1 MAGLRSVLI
10 QCLCQGVY
18 IQYCMAGPGGV
29 CVLCVCACIQYGQG
43 RARVGV
49 YVSGTIV
56 VVFSSFNLLS
66 SDPWQPLRLSG
77 GSLDSLPAM

>member
-1 MAGLRSVLI
+1 MYLFSVYVKVCI
-10 QCLCQGVY
+10 FSIAWQG
-18 IQYCMAGPGGV
+18 QGV
-29 CVLCVCACIQYGQG
+29 CVSCVCACIQYGQG